1 MALHVFFVDAFAE
14 RVFEG
19 NPAAV
24 VPLETWLPDTAMQ
37 AMAAEHNLSETAF
50 LVPDGAGQWHLRWF
64 TPATEVELCGHA
76 TLATA
81 HVLATEFGI
90 AGPLRFRTLSGML
103 RVEQEGDLYMLDFPA
118 RGAVRAEP
126 PAGLS
131 AALGATPREV
141 WRSRDW
147 LCVLDTAEEVRRLRP
162 DHGRIAALA
171 GGDADAAPA
180 RVIVTAPG
188 DDGVHDVVSRFF
200 AASVGVPEDP
210 VTGVAHTQLL
220 PFWAARLGRRKLVCR
235 QASRRGGTL
244 WCELRGG
251 PDADGIPAEDT
262 GGARALMGGKAVL
275 YGRMELAL
283 PG

>member
-24 VPLETWLPDTAMQ
+24 VPLETWLPDTVMQ

-50 LVPDGAGQWHLRWF
+50 LIPDGAGQWHLRWF

-81 HVLATEFGI
+81 HVLATELGVD
-90 AGPLRFRTLSGML
+90 GPLRFRTLSGML
-103 RVEQEGDLYMLDFPA
+103 GVAREGDLYVLDFPA

-126 PAGLS
+126 PAGL
-131 AALGATPREV
+131 AEALGAMPREV

-147 LCVLDTAEEVRRLRP
+147 LCVFDTAEEVRRLRP
-162 DHGRIAALA
+162 DHGRIAAL
-171 GGDADAAPA
+171 GGGDAAPA

-220 PFWAARLGRRKLVCR
+220 PFWAERLGRRTLVCR

-244 WCELRGG
+244 WCELRDG
-251 PDADGIPAEDT
+251 PDGQ
-262 GGARALMGGKAVL
+262 ARALLGGKAVL
-275 YGRMELAL
+275 YGRMELPL

>member
-1 MALHVFFVDAFAE
+1 MLHAFFVDAFAE

-24 VPLETWLPDTAMQ
+24 VPLETWLPDTVMQ

-50 LVPDGAGQWHLRWF
+50 LIPDGAGQWHLRWF

-81 HVLATEFGI
+81 HVLATELGVD
-90 AGPLRFRTLSGML
+90 GPLRFRTLSGML
-103 RVEQEGDLYMLDFPA
+103 GVAREGDLYVLDFPA

-126 PAGLS
+126 PAGL
-131 AALGATPREV
+131 AEALGAMPREV

-147 LCVLDTAEEVRRLRP
+147 LCVFDTAEEVRRLRP
-162 DHGRIAALA
+162 DHGRIAAL
-171 GGDADAAPA
+171 GGGDAAPA

-188 DDGVHDVVSRFF
+188 GDGVHDVVSRFF

-210 VTGVAHTQLL
+210 VTGVAHNQLL
-220 PFWAARLGRRKLVCR
+220 PFWAERLGRRRLVCR

-244 WCELRGG
+244 WCELRDGPGG
-251 PDADGIPAEDT
+251 Q
-262 GGARALMGGKAVL
+262 ARALLGGKAVL
-275 YGRMELAL
+275 YGRMELPL